1 MKNPDAP
8 QSKGS
13 KKKPTS
19 KANSKT
25 PSKRKKTNQ
34 DDDEGGDEEEGDGDT
49 RPGKRAKK
57 PMSTRGKGKEEDGD
71 DGDDDDDE
79 DLPIS
84 KKVVPELL
92 LANKWDIENGPD
104 PSGWWISEKLDGVRF
119 AGHFQLPPTFLCNF
133 SAQILL

>member
-8 QSKGS
+8 KSKGS

-19 KANSKT
+19 KVTSKT
-25 PSKRKKTNQ
+25 PSKRKKTRRD
-34 DDDEGGDEEEGDGDT
+34 DDDEGDEEDGDGDT

-57 PMSTRGKGKEEDGD
+57 PMSTRGKGKDQDDDDD
-71 DGDDDDDE
+71 DGDDDDDD
-79 DLPIS
+79 DLPIT

-119 AGHFQLPPTFLCNF
+119 AGQFQLPPTVLCNL
-133 SAQILL
+133 SA